1 MGYHHVQKWVWKCSC
16 KGQGQAGDLVGDPRP
31 LGSLTGLAWA
41 STGRRSSRP
50 GQVHQHF
57 HQHSSYYFA
66 AGGLRSGK
74 EQIA

>member
-1 MGYHHVQKWVWKCSC
+1 M
-16 KGQGQAGDLVGDPRP
+16 GDPRP

-41 STGRRSSRP
+41 SMGRRFSRP
-50 GQVHQHF
+50 GQVLQHF
-57 HQHSSYYFA
+57 HQHSGCYFA